1 MWDLRSHFQL
11 LVDQMNLINLDLFV
25 STGLL
30 YAKSKIKI
38 ATYTSH
44 SMTWDSQ
51 VDYGTTD

>member
-1 MWDLRSHFQL
+1 MADQL
-11 LVDQMNLINLDLFV
+11 NLINLDLFV
-25 STGLL
+25 STGLM

-51 VDYGTTD
+51 VDCGTTD